1 MGSTR
6 IVTALVLLALAL
18 SCGGRQDRLGTNV
31 LLVTVDTLRADHVG
45 CYGNDRVETP
55 AMDALAAR
63 GVRFASAW
71 SPIPIT
77 LPAHTS
83 ILTGL
88 YPHQHGVRDNGTYR
102 VPDEAVS
109 FAEIARDAGY
119 ETAAFVSS
127 YVLSG
132 EYNIDQGFDLFDDE
146 MGSGPPSA
154 PPALPEGK
162 IPDEVRES
170 WAKRWK
176 RDPPERDAAS
186 VVTRAI
192 DWLGGRGGG
201 EPVEKPFF
209 CWVHLYDPHSSY
221 SPPGRWA
228 EMYSPGYDGPIDGD
242 RHRYLTLARQA
253 DDEDRKAHTE
263 RMIALYAGEVSYA
276 DMWVGRLLESIPE
289 NTLVLFAADHGEA
302 FTEHGRVFEHMQTI
316 YVETTRVPLIA
327 AGPGVGPHGAVR
339 NEPVSLVDM
348 VPTLLDYLGLDGEGD
363 LPGCSLLDDD
373 NQKKERPAAVY
384 CETLC
389 GKRIKNWSGGVK
401 GVRTGDWSL
410 IFRLTGEGKAAAS
423 LYHLGDDPGE
433 EIDRIDGEPEKQ
445 AELIAELEKLL
456 ALEAIVTD
464 SSSYWPMGDDE
475 ERLEKLRAL
484 GYVE

>member
-1 MGSTR
+1 MR
-6 IVTALVLLALAL
+6 PPRFAVMIFALLLAL
-18 SCGGRQDRLGTNV
+18 SCGGRRDRFGTNV

-45 CYGNDRVETP
+45 CYGNDQVKTP
-55 AMDALAAR
+55 AIDALAAR

-77 LPAHTS
+77 LPAHAS

-102 VPDEAVS
+102 VPDVAVS

-162 IPDEVRES
+162 VPAEVRER

-176 RDPPERDAAS
+176 RDPPERNAAS
-186 VVTRAI
+186 VVSSAI
-192 DWLGGRGGG
+192 EWLGGRGG
-201 EPVEKPFF
+201 VEKPFF
-209 CWVHLYDPHSSY
+209 CWVHIYDPHSSY
-221 SPPGRWA
+221 TPPEPWA

-242 RHRYLTLARQA
+242 RHRYLALARQA
-253 DDEDRKAHTE
+253 DEEERKAHTE

-276 DMWVGRLLESIPE
+276 DLWIGRLLESIPE
-289 NTLVLFAADHGEA
+289 NTLVLFASDHGEA
-302 FTEHGRVFEHMQTI
+302 FTEHGRIFEHMQTI
-316 YVETTRVPLIA
+316 YVETTHVPLIA
-327 AGPGVGPHGAVR
+327 AGPGVGPPGAVR
-339 NEPVSLVDM
+339 SDPVSLVDM
-348 VPTLLDYLGLDGEGD
+348 VPTLLDYLGLDRARE
-363 LPGCSLLDDD
+363 LPGGSLLDSD
-373 NQKKERPAAVY
+373 NQEKERPAAVY

-389 GKRIKNWSGGVK
+389 GKRVKNWSGGVK

-410 IFRLTGEGKAAAS
+410 IFRLTGEGNAAAS
-423 LYHLGDDPGE
+423 LYNLDNDPGE
-433 EIDRIDGEPEKQ
+433 KINRIDGEPEKQ
-445 AELIAELEKLL
+445 AELVAELEKLL